1 MIKAVYTL
9 KMTKADSGAVPVQLI
24 DIPIA
29 PNAAR
34 VRYRRWPRVL
44 IALAVIFVAVL
55 VLFARYFPFSE
66 KNVIESLRETFPST
80 LNVDHFEAV
89 YFPHP
94 GCKAEGITFRSKSS
108 APGSPPRVTI
118 QKLTIQGSYADL
130 LLRPH
135 HISRVFLDGLRVQI
149 PPLGD
154 AGDFSGGY
162 SASQTTIGEVV
173 VNGAVL
179 EFARA
184 SNHPSLRFDIHE
196 LSLGSVSAKDRMSY
210 RVTMQNPEPPGEIR
224 STGHFGPFNALN
236 PGQTAVSGTY
246 SFDRAD
252 LSAFHGIAGMLASEG
267 TFSGPLAHVDV
278 QGTTKV
284 PDFEVLRSGHAEPL
298 LTHFQAAVDGTN
310 GDVALNSIDAAY
322 LSTGISAKGS
332 VAERKGWAGK
342 FTSLDFR
349 VRNGRIQDILRIFV
363 SENRPPM
370 SGVTGFQAHVTVA
383 PEGRP
388 FLKEVTL
395 QADFGIGDGQFEK
408 PTTQQSVDKLSETA
422 RGQKKAPQNENEN
435 NPPDNVI
442 SDLRGH
448 VVLRNGVAT
457 FTDLSFTVPGAD
469 ARMHGTYQVLNGK
482 IDFHGTVKMDAKFS
496 QSTSGIK
503 SVFAKVLDPFFD
515 KKHGSVVPVLMD
527 GTYHNPHFGV
537 DLNPIKESKTNR

>member
-9 KMTKADSGAVPVQLI
+9 MTKADSGAIPVQAI
-24 DIPIA
+24 DKPIA

-34 VRYRRWPRVL
+34 ARHRRWSGVL
-44 IALAVIFVAVL
+44 ITLAVIFAAVL
-55 VLFARYFPFSE
+55 LLLARYFPFSE

-80 LNVDHFEAV
+80 LKVDHFEAV

-108 APGSPPRVTI
+108 APGSPALVTI

-154 AGDFSGGY
+154 AGDFNGGY

-173 VNGAVL
+173 ANGAVL

-184 SNHPSLRFDIHE
+184 SDHPSLRFDIHE
-196 LSLGSVSAKDRMSY
+196 LSLGSVNVKDRMSY
-210 RVTMQNPEPPGEIR
+210 RVTMQSSEPPGEIS
-224 STGHFGPFNALN
+224 STGYFGPFNARN
-236 PGQTAVSGTY
+236 PGQTVVSGTY

-252 LSAFHGIAGMLASEG
+252 LSAFHGIAGMLASKG
-267 TFSGPLAHVDV
+267 TFSGPLAHVHV
-278 QGTTKV
+278 QGTTEI

-298 LTHFQAAVDGTN
+298 LTHFQAAIDGTN
-310 GDVALNSIDAAY
+310 GDVALDSIDATY
-322 LSTGISAKGS
+322 LNTGIGAKGS
-332 VAERKGWAGK
+332 VAAKKGWAGK
-342 FTSLDFR
+342 FTSLDFA

-395 QADFGIGDGQFEK
+395 KADFGIGDGQFEK
-408 PTTQQSVDKLSETA
+408 PSTQESVDKLSDTA
-422 RGQKKAPQNENEN
+422 RGQKKGQREENDD
-435 NPPDNVI
+435 NPPQNVI

-448 VVLRNGVAT
+448 VILRDGVAT

-469 ARMHGTYQVLNGK
+469 AQMHGTYNVLNGK
-482 IDFHGTVKMDAKFS
+482 IDFHGTVRMDAKFS

-503 SVFAKVLDPFFD
+503 SVFAKVLDPLFD
-515 KKHGSVVPVLMD
+515 KRHGSVVPVLMD
-527 GTYHNPHFGV
+527 GTYRNPHFGV